1 MLTLFFRPVRHTPPG
16 VHVFNMSNPLE
27 SEFNLEQLEQQL
39 LPAWAKESANTNRY
53 AHVRGDEEHG
63 GGRRGPRR
71 DGPSG
76 RGPGGPRRDGQGR
89 GPGGPG
95 RGPRPGG
102 PGGGGFGGPRSDR
115 GDRRG
120 GPRRD
125 DRGGRFGGQ
134 RDERREPLPPLPPLN
149 VSILP
154 EEKGV
159 EALSRQ
165 IKLTGRAYPLFD
177 IGFLIIKRPERYV
190 VRFESQ
196 KKSDG
201 TPAQALFVCQLDDT
215 LWLSEQDAI
224 NHILSKHF
232 DTFYQTEKT
241 ETDKPKGVYTFV
253 AQCGMSGEILGP
265 PNYHD
270 YQNKLRQLHQ
280 ARFPRMP
287 FEAFKARVR
296 IVKDEEIVK
305 KWLDDQSWKTEFIP
319 LNVPEPVKL
328 ANKEAVEKHFRETHL
343 ANIVRSVDSH
353 TIIGTAAQNIP
364 MGPMRALFRR
374 NLEEQLKFPLKLV
387 TNLSQQFAGLGLQFF
402 KVDKTVTHVAVARPH
417 YLDLA
422 LTPVSDSIK
431 SIIEFID
438 KTPKCTRR
446 KVYDA
451 LAPAPAA
458 PVAEAPA
465 PAPAVEAAAAPAEG
479 EEAKPVKPAAPTEP
493 ELTPEQKAI
502 TQDLHWLI
510 HQGHVIEFA
519 NGIIETA
526 KKPGP
531 RPEKQQSQQPKA
543 AKEKAPNTRGRK
555 HDYLPAFMSVA
566 PIVI

>member
-1 MLTLFFRPVRHTPPG
+1 
-16 VHVFNMSNPLE
+16 
-27 SEFNLEQLEQQL
+27 
-39 LPAWAKESANTNRY
+39 
-53 AHVRGDEEHG
+53 
-63 GGRRGPRR
+63 
-71 DGPSG
+71 
-76 RGPGGPRRDGQGR
+76 
-89 GPGGPG
+89 
-95 RGPRPGG
+95 
-102 PGGGGFGGPRSDR
+102 
-115 GDRRG
+115 
-120 GPRRD
+120 
-125 DRGGRFGGQ
+125 
-134 RDERREPLPPLPPLN
+134 LPPLPALN

-201 TPAQALFVCQLDDT
+201 TPAQTMFVCRLDDT
-215 LWLSEQDAI
+215 LWLSEQDAVT
-224 NHILSKHF
+224 HILVKHF

-241 ETDKPKGVYTFV
+241 ATDKPKGVYTFV

-280 ARFPRMP
+280 ARFARMP

-319 LNVPEPVKL
+319 LNVPEPIKL
-328 ANKEAVEKHFRETHL
+328 ANKEAVEQHFRETHL
-343 ANIVRSVDSH
+343 ANIVQPVDH
-353 TIIGTAAQNIP
+353 YTLIGTAAQNIP

-422 LTPVSDSIK
+422 LTPVSDTIK

-458 PVAEAPA
+458 PVAPTPTTPA
-465 PAPAVEAAAAPAEG
+465 PAPTTEAAAAPVEG
-479 EEAKPVKPAAPTEP
+479 GAAIPTAPAPAAPAEP
-493 ELTPEQKAI
+493 VLTAEQKAI

-519 NGIIETA
+519 SGIIETA

-531 RPEKQQSQQPKA
+531 RPEKKQSAQQPKA
-543 AKEKAPNTRGRK
+543 AKEKAPNTKGRK
-555 HDYLPAFMSVA
+555 HDYLPAFMSVT
-566 PIVI
+566 PVVI